1 MADTD
6 APPFFVSYSHHDSDW
21 RAALFDACLSTTHGD
36 YLVWSDTALRAGDA
50 WREQID
56 AQLARCAVAVLLVSP
71 NFLASSFIAER
82 ELPLIL
88 QRARAGSLRIV
99 WIPLALT
106 RTLLCEKRPE
116 LAEIQGGLGFDLAL
130 PPRPDDCPADALDK
144 IRQQVAQQ
152 MQAAVDPLGADLAQ
166 RLARRY
172 QVQRRLGE
180 GSLAV
185 VYKALDQQLKRTVA
199 IKVLKDLRQRE
210 AFKRDVEDAMRT
222 AGEPNFVNI
231 FDAEFDGSSAYC
243 VVQHIRGQ
251 SLRALLREPAYANGL
266 PVQTL
271 RRVFVRLATAISR
284 AHALGISYGNLKPSN
299 ILLDERFEP
308 FILPVGRRRDPA
320 RDRQSTLALL
330 ARRQAGADADGTVRA
345 SDLEDLAY
353 LVPER
358 FGEQIEETDPQL
370 ADQYMLGVLAYEMAT
385 GQLPT
390 LLPDPRRLLGE
401 GSDAFVALPSVA
413 LRRRLCPQRVVAL
426 VARMAQI
433 DPLLRY
439 PEVGQVLLENDLQD
453 ELNLVIARDS
463 YRRCAQVP
471 GFDTQF
477 FALFYA
483 SFLRDC
489 PEAQPFFARFAPGDW
504 ARQHRMLKEAVL
516 LLFAFAQQHGVR
528 SEPNLL
534 SRTAA
539 SHRGIPA
546 SLYGPFLDAL
556 VHTVCGD
563 EGRGQRPFDPAC
575 VAPFDRSVADSN
587 GDQAGDPAGD
597 LAHDMGCDLARDLSR
612 YWRRA
617 LAPGID
623 YLIQASA
630 V

>member
-1 MADTD
+1 MAEPD

-21 RAALFDACLSTTHGD
+21 RSHLFDTCLSTTHGD
-36 YLVWSDTALRAGDA
+36 YLVWSDAWLRAGDA
-50 WREQID
+50 WRAQIE

-71 NFLASSFIAER
+71 NFLKSSFIAER
-82 ELPLIL
+82 ELPVIL

-106 RTLLCEKRPE
+106 HALLSAQRPE

-130 PPRPDDCPADALDK
+130 PPRPQDCPGDALDK
-144 IRQQVAQQ
+144 IRQHVARQ

-180 GSLAV
+180 GNLAA
-185 VYKALDQQLKRTVA
+185 VYKAIDLQLKRSVA
-199 IKVLKDLRQRE
+199 IKVLKDLRLRE
-210 AFKRDVEDAMRT
+210 AFKNDVEDALRT
-222 AGEPNFVNI
+222 SEQPSFVNVY
-231 FDAEFDGSSAYC
+231 DAEFEGGSAYC
-243 VVQHIRGQ
+243 VVQHIRGR
-251 SLRALLREPAYANGL
+251 SLRELLREPAYANGL

-271 RRVFVRLATAISR
+271 RRVFVRLTTAIAR
-284 AHALGISYGNLKPSN
+284 AHDMGISYGNLKPSN
-299 ILLDERFEP
+299 IFLDESFEP

-320 RDRQSTLALL
+320 RERQSALALL
-330 ARRQAGADADGTVRA
+330 ARLQDCAETGSTPRA

-358 FGEQIEETDPQL
+358 FGEQIEEVRPQL

-390 LLPDPRRLLGE
+390 LVPDTKRLLSD
-401 GSDAFVALPSVA
+401 GSDAFVPLPSVA
-413 LRRRLCPQRVVAL
+413 QRRRLCPQRVGAL

-439 PEVGQVLLENDLQD
+439 EKLSEVLLETDLQD

-471 GFDTQF
+471 GFDAQF
-477 FALFYA
+477 FARFYA
-483 SFLRDC
+483 SFMRDC
-489 PEAQPFFARFAPGDW
+489 PEARPFFARFAPGDW
-504 ARQHRMLKEAVL
+504 ERQHRMLKEAVL
-516 LLFAFAQQHGVR
+516 LLFAFAQQHGAS

-556 VHTVCGD
+556 VRTVCGD
-563 EGRGQRPFDPAC
+563 EANGQPAFDPVCQQPDAT
-575 VAPFDRSVADSN
+575 R
-587 GDQAGDPAGD
+587 
-597 LAHDMGCDLARDLSR
+597 DLARDLAR

-623 YLIQASA
+623 YLKAA
-630 V
+630 APG

>member
-1 MADTD
+1 ML
-6 APPFFVSYSHHDSDW
+6 P
-21 RAALFDACLSTTHGD
+21 TTHGD

-82 ELPLIL
+82 ELPVIL
-88 QRARAGSLRIV
+88 QRARAGNLRIV

-116 LAEIQGGLGFDLAL
+116 LAEIQGGLGFELAL
-130 PPRPDDCPADALDK
+130 PPRPQDCPADALDK
-144 IRQQVAQQ
+144 IRQHVAQQ
-152 MQAAVDPLGADLAQ
+152 MQAAVDPLGAELAQ

-180 GSLAV
+180 GNLAA
-185 VYKALDQQLKRTVA
+185 VYKAVDQQLKRTVA
-199 IKVLKDLRQRE
+199 VKALKDPRQRE
-210 AFKRDVEDAMRT
+210 AFKHDVEDALRT

-231 FDAEFDGSSAYC
+231 YDADFDGSSAYC
-243 VVQHIRGQ
+243 VVQYIRGQ
-251 SLRALLREPAYANGL
+251 TLRDLLRDPTYANGL

-271 RRVFVRLATAISR
+271 RRVFVRLATAIAR

-299 ILLDERFEP
+299 IFLDESLEP

-330 ARRQAGADADGTVRA
+330 ARLQACADAGSPAREADQ
-345 SDLEDLAY
+345 EDLAY

-358 FGEQIEETDPQL
+358 FGEQIEETQPQL

-385 GQLPT
+385 GQLPV
-390 LLPDPRRLLGE
+390 LLPDPRRLLLE

-413 LRRRLCPQRVVAL
+413 NRRRLCPQRVGAM
-426 VARMAQI
+426 VARMAQA
-433 DPLLRY
+433 DPMLRY
-439 PEVGQVLLENDLQD
+439 PQLGEVLLENDLQD
-453 ELNLVIARDS
+453 DLNLVIARDS
-463 YRRCAQVP
+463 YQRCAQVP
-471 GFDTQF
+471 GFDSQF
-477 FALFYA
+477 FAQFYA
-483 SFLRDC
+483 GFLRDC

-516 LLFAFAQQHGVR
+516 LLFAFAQQHGAH

-539 SHRGIPA
+539 SHRGIPP

-563 EGRGQRPFDPAC
+563 EARGQRPFDPAC
-575 VAPFDRSVADSN
+575 LVPGCGPAAVGAEARGLAC
-587 GDQAGDPAGD
+587 DQ
-597 LAHDMGCDLARDLSR
+597 ARDLSRDLAR

-623 YLIQASA
+623 YLMQASA
-630 V
+630 A